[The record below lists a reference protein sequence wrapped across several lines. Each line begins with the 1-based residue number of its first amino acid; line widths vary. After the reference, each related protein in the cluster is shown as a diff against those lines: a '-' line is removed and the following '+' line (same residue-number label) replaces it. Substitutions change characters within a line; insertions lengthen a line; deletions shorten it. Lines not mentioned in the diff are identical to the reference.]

1 MIIQDTMQSQIK
13 ILFYHLYIFFLKK
26 GAISLSLWK
35 SLTNKRL
42 GNRADFEMIT
52 AISAADIGSSCMSTF
67 HVH

>member
-13 ILFYHLYIFFLKK
+13 ILFYHSYFFFLKK
-26 GAISLSLWK
+26 GAISPSLWK
-35 SLTNKRL
+35 SFTNKQL

-67 HVH
+67 HGH